1 MGKFSELWRWEFLE
15 EEVLGSALEKEELG
29 GGFRVIRAV
38 EGWPEML
45 EVWVDLGTELGVV
58 RMEMEALV
66 WVE

>member
-1 MGKFSELWRWEFLE
+1 MA
-15 EEVLGSALEKEELG
+15 LGIFGGRSVGFCFGKEELG

-45 EVWVDLGTELGVV
+45 EVWVDLGTKLGVV

-66 WVE
+66 